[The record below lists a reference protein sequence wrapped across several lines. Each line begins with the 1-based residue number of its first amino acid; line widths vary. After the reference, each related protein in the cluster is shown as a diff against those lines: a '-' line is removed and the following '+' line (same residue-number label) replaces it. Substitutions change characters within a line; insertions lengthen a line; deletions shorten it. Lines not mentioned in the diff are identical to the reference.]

1 MKGLHLKQIVDISLF
16 QIHKKIKRLYFS
28 HHDSGSDINFFL
40 CFQLAT
46 KINMSFQSPDGKLWS
61 LKIFLY
67 NTM

>member
-46 KINMSFQSPDGKLWS
+46 KYEFSVTRWQIVVAKN
-61 LKIFLY
+61 FLV
-67 NTM
+67 